1 MRFEFERKEAVTV
14 HNKYRVRTNA
24 ICDMGS
30 GESRTR
36 KVSFGVDDE
45 DRVRILRGVKLSE
58 DVLQRMRG
66 VANIPPQCTQRET
79 GAFLSAN
86 SSSRPQQNPQHQT
99 QSSTQLNRNKTTTK
113 VTEDAQK
120 TGDCQH
126 SILREELD
134 QEREAEKGKEEM
146 IKALSRDRQQ
156 ARQKAEEAKQLT
168 QELQKKDLRL
178 KALDAFYKEQVA
190 LLEKRNFE
198 LYEQSKEKFHQAASN
213 TESNVRSR
221 STSAVCPGLQAQILA
236 CYKVNGQQTLR
247 CSDLAKEY
255 MQCINAAKRNYLV
268 NHG

>member
-156 ARQKAEEAKQLT
+156 ARQKAEEAKQL
-168 QELQKKDLRL
+168 
-178 KALDAFYKEQVA
+178 
-190 LLEKRNFE
+190 NFE